1 MTPQVHDP
9 SEVGTV
15 PGAGASS
22 AAPGG
27 HAEPAPGDRRRRMRL
42 PPAAVRGLAGA
53 LLFFAAAEAFTR
65 LEIVDPRYLPYA
77 STVVE
82 QMVELLG
89 DGDFLGEVWATLY
102 GWMLALGLAIAIGV
116 SLGILLGSS
125 DVTYRATSAVV
136 EVMRPI
142 PAVAL
147 IPLAILVWGS
157 GTLTKVI
164 LVTYA
169 TVWPILYNTIYGVH
183 DVDAVAVESARAFG
197 LRRRAILRRVVF
209 PSAAPFV
216 LTGIRIS
223 ASIGLIVIVG
233 TELVAG
239 TTNGIGAYILA
250 VGAAGDDVDVVLA
263 GAAIAG
269 LLGVVINMAFGALDR
284 RAFAWAHRGG
294 AS

>member
-1 MTPQVHDP
+1 MTPQVHDTAA
-9 SEVGTV
+9 VGTSDS
-15 PGAGASS
+15 ARAQS
-22 AAPGG
+22 AAHGG
-27 HAEPAPGDRRRRMRL
+27 RGQAAARGRG
-42 PPAAVRGLAGA
+42 PAALLPRAALRGVVGA
-53 LLFFAAAEAFTR
+53 LVFFAAAEAFTR

-82 QMVELLG
+82 RMVELVG
-89 DGDFLGEVWATLY
+89 DGAFLREVWATLY
-102 GWMLALGLAIAIGV
+102 GWMLALGAAIAIAV
-116 SLGILLGSS
+116 PLGILLGSS
-125 DVTYRATSAVV
+125 DMTYRATSAVI

-157 GTLTKVI
+157 GTITKVI

-197 LRRRAILRRVVF
+197 LPRSAIVRRVVL

-216 LTGIRIS
+216 LTGVRIS

-239 TTNGIGAYILA
+239 TATGIGAYILA
-250 VGAAGDDVDVVLA
+250 VGAAGEDVDVVLA

-294 AS
+294 AA

>member
-1 MTPQVHDP
+1 MTPQVQDP
-9 SEVGTV
+9 
-15 PGAGASS
+15 ASVR
-22 AAPGG
+22 AAERGSHTPGG
-27 HAEPAPGDRRRRMRL
+27 QVARPPRRRWRRGGL
-42 PPAAVRGLAGA
+42 VPPSVVRGLVGA
-53 LLFFAAAEAFTR
+53 LLFFVAAEGFTR

-77 STVVE
+77 SE
-82 QMVELLG
+82 IGERMLELLG
-89 DGDFLGEVWATLY
+89 NGEFMGEVWATLY
-102 GWMLALGLAIAIGV
+102 GWTLALALAMAIAV
-116 SLGILLGSS
+116 PLGIALGSS
-125 DVTYRATSAVV
+125 SFTYRATSAVI

-157 GTLTKVI
+157 GTETKVI

-197 LRRRAILRRVVF
+197 LRRGAILRRVVF

-239 TTNGIGAYILA
+239 TTTGIGAYILA

-269 LLGVVINMAFGALDR
+269 LLGVIINIGFGVLDR
-284 RAFAWAHRGG
+284 RAFGWAHRGG
-294 AS
+294 AA

>member
-1 MTPQVHDP
+1 LVRG
-9 SEVGTV
+9 V
-15 PGAGASS
+15 AGAV
-22 AAPGG
+22 
-27 HAEPAPGDRRRRMRL
+27 L
-42 PPAAVRGLAGA
+42 V
-53 LLFFAAAEAFTR
+53 FVAAEIFTR
-65 LEIVDPRYLPYA
+65 LEIVDPQYLPHA
-77 STVVE
+77 STVVAR
-82 QMVELLG
+82 MVDLLG
-89 DGDFLGEVWATLY
+89 DGEFMGEFWATFY
-102 GWMLALGLAIAIGV
+102 GWVIALAIAIGIAV
-116 SLGILLGSS
+116 PLGILLGSS
-125 DVTYRATSAVV
+125 RITYRATSAVV

-157 GTLTKVI
+157 GTVTKVI

-197 LRRRAILRRVVF
+197 LSRSAILRRIVF
-209 PSAAPFV
+209 PSAAPLV
-216 LTGIRIS
+216 MTGIRIS

-239 TTNGIGAYILA
+239 TSSGIGAYILA
-250 VGAAGDDVDVVLA
+250 VGSSGNGTDIVLA

-269 LLGVVINMAFGALDR
+269 LLGVIVNMLFSAVDR

-294 AS
+294 AR

>member
-1 MTPQVHDP
+1 MT
-9 SEVGTV
+9 
-15 PGAGASS
+15 
-22 AAPGG
+22 
-27 HAEPAPGDRRRRMRL
+27 HARVL
-42 PPAAVRGLAGA
+42 PPALRGVVGA
-53 LLFFAAAEAFTR
+53 IGFFIVVEAFTR
-65 LEIVDPRYLPYA
+65 LEIVDPQYLPYA
-77 STVVE
+77 SSVVGE
-82 QMVELLG
+82 MAGLLTEG
-89 DGDFLGEVWATLY
+89 AFLEEVWATLY
-102 GWMLALGLAIAIGV
+102 GWALALALAVAIAV
-116 SLGILLGSS
+116 PLGIAFGSS
-125 DVTYRATSAVV
+125 EVTYRAASALI

-157 GTLTKVI
+157 GTTTKVI

-197 LRRRAILRRVVF
+197 LSRAATLRRVVF

-216 LTGIRIS
+216 LTGVRIS

-239 TTNGIGAYILA
+239 TSAGIGAYILA
-250 VGAAGDDVDVVLA
+250 VGQGGETIDVVLA

-269 LLGVVINMAFGALDR
+269 LLGVVINSGLGALDR
-284 RAFAWAHRGG
+284 RWFAWAHRGAG
-294 AS
+294 A

>member
-1 MTPQVHDP
+1 MPPQV
-9 SEVGTV
+9 
-15 PGAGASS
+15 PGPAAVDRAG
-22 AAPGG
+22 PGPRG
-27 HAEPAPGDRRRRMRL
+27 LWRGIPL
-42 PPAAVRGLAGA
+42 PPAAKRALLGA
-53 LLFFAAAEAFTR
+53 LLFFAAAEVFTR
-65 LEIVDPRYLPYA
+65 LEVVDPRYLPYA
-77 STVVE
+77 STVVA

-89 DGDFLGEVWATLY
+89 DGTFLRDVWATLY
-102 GWMLALGLAIAIGV
+102 AWMLALGLAIAIAV
-116 SLGILLGSS
+116 PLGILLGSS
-125 DVTYRATSAVV
+125 NVTYRATAAVI

-157 GTLTKVI
+157 GTVTKVI

-183 DVDAVAVESARAFG
+183 DVDAVAVDSARAFG
-197 LRRRAILRRVVF
+197 LRRGAIVRRVVF

-250 VGAAGDDVDVVLA
+250 VGAAGENVDVVLA

-269 LLGVVINMAFGALDR
+269 LLGVIINIALGALDR
-284 RAFAWAHRGG
+284 RAFAWAHRTGG
-294 AS
+294 A